1 VADNR
6 DDDRASTINAEGCR
20 LTSDITTRSDEH
32 TPRPSAEAA
41 DDGYVTL
48 PDGRRIVDRRRRP
61 TPLFSRYTMWGRRT
75 RVRRDDDG
83 DDRRYV
89 DRASGGFLALVV
101 ALVVLVSFDAFSTL
115 HIVRSGGGED
125 NPLMDWVL
133 RRSVPLFLAIKLLP
147 LPVAF
152 VLVSIH
158 RYFNW
163 VRIGLSVAV
172 AIYGVLALYHLY
184 GLSQIH

>member
-1 VADNR
+1 MTSDTTTR
-6 DDDRASTINAEGCR
+6 DDQP
-20 LTSDITTRSDEH
+20 
-32 TPRPSAEAA
+32 TPGHADQA
-41 DDGYVTL
+41 DDGYVIL

-75 RVRRDDDG
+75 RVRHDEPG
-83 DDRRYV
+83 PDRRYV
-89 DRASGGFLALVV
+89 DRATGGFLALVV
-101 ALVVLVSFDAFSTL
+101 ALVVLVTFDAFSTL

-133 RRSVPLFLAIKLLP
+133 RRSVPLFLAIKLMP

-158 RYFNW
+158 RYVDW
-163 VRIGLSVAV
+163 VRIGLTIAVAV
-172 AIYGVLALYHLY
+172 YGALALYHLY